1 MPRGWQPG
9 LECAMLDP
17 LFVRYTCA
25 VNNSAKRPSVSMTWI
40 PAVAI
45 ICALVVSAAR
55 FYFHNPWVNVV
66 AIVII
71 LVGIIL
77 ALVRIRWR

>member
-1 MPRGWQPG
+1 MRWQPG
-9 LECAMLDP
+9 LECAMLYA

-25 VNNSAKRPSVSMTWI
+25 VNNSAKRRSVSMIWI

-55 FYFHNPWVNVV
+55 FYFHSLWVNVV
-66 AIVII
+66 AVVII
-71 LVGIIL
+71 LVGIIPV
-77 ALVRIRWR
+77 LVRIRWR

>member
-1 MPRGWQPG
+1 MI
-9 LECAMLDP
+9 
-17 LFVRYTCA
+17 
-25 VNNSAKRPSVSMTWI
+25 WI
-40 PAVAI
+40 PAVAV

-66 AIVII
+66 AVVII
-71 LVGIIL
+71 LVGIIP